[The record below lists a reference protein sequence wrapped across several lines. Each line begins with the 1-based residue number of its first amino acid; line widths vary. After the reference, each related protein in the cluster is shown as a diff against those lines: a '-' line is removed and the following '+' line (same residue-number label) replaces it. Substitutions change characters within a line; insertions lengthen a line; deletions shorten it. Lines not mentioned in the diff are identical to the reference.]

1 MADDDDRRVEAK
13 GMLVGRGMGTTPER
27 IDELRRRADE
37 IAKTNRPPPAVPF
50 DRVLALRAKDA
61 KEPDP
66 SAKEKRRRALP
77 KKGPKPALRHP
88 SQRETFG
95 RAGQDQDDVVIKG

>member
-1 MADDDDRRVEAK
+1 MADDDDRRVEPK

-37 IAKTNRPPPAVPF
+37 IAKSDRPKPAVPF
-50 DRVLALRAKDA
+50 ARVLALRAKGA
-61 KEPDP
+61 KEPEP

-77 KKGPKPALRHP
+77 KKGPKPALVHP

-95 RAGQDQDDVVIKG
+95 RSADDDDDIVIKG